1 MRRRRPAAIARGA
14 RRVLTVSR
22 VGTQSCG
29 PVMAHQTRSLSTL
42 AGATSRRVAAALIA
56 GVWRKRSVREVDA
69 WIRRRPGR
77 DQVMITGGVLAA
89 LLALSVVAAQFG
101 WVGML
106 VFWLLVIVIVN

>member
-1 MRRRRPAAIARGA
+1 
-14 RRVLTVSR
+14 
-22 VGTQSCG
+22 
-29 PVMAHQTRSLSTL
+29 MAHQTRSLSTL

-77 DQVMITGGVLAA
+77 NQVMITGGVLAA
-89 LLALSVVAAQFG
+89 LLGLSVVAAQFG

-106 VFWLLVIVIVN
+106 VFWLGVIVIVN